1 MFDEDL
7 KALWKRG
14 EATMPPLTPVA
25 IENLLRPTARR
36 SGRSLE
42 FLAWT
47 HVAML
52 AFTALLA
59 FVNVYGYRD
68 NPTMLA
74 VEAALAAVSVSFT
87 LLGARL
93 IAGLRRIARADLP
106 LVQMVEQQLSFT
118 EPLVSAVDSRGNRDA
133 MAARAGH
140 QHGRGQPA
148 GPLHHQPPVGVRRRD
163 RGDARDHLRLAEALD
178 RHDGARAARG
188 AARPPRGGDRRHA
201 AARGHAARSRRWMAV
216 GVVLLSLAV
225 LLGVALWLKLL

>member
-14 EATMPPLTPVA
+14 EATMPPLAPVA

-106 LVQMVEQQLSFT
+106 LVQMVEQRLSFT
-118 EPLVSAVDSRGNRDA
+118 ERWYQPWILLGTVTPWLLVLAINTDADNQQGHYTINHPWEFAIVTAVMLAITYASLKLSTGTTVREL
-133 MAARAGH
+133 RAV
-140 QHGRGQPA
+140 
-148 GPLHHQPPVGVRRRD
+148 LHD
-163 RGDARDHLRLAEALD
+163 LRAEAIDATPLLAD
-178 RHDGARAARG
+178 M
-188 AARPPRGGDRRHA
+188 RR
-201 AARGHAARSRRWMAV
+201 RSRRWMAV